1 MAPRKAWSI
10 NSIRRR
16 RNQDGSGEEYYGDQS
31 PWLQAEREVRG
42 YDARTVRDN
51 RPYQVLS

>member
-10 NSIRRR
+10 NLIRRR
-16 RNQDGSGEEYYGDQS
+16 RNQDGSGEVYYGDQS
-31 PWLQAEREVRG
+31 PWLHAVREVRS

-51 RPYQVLS
+51 RPYQVLG